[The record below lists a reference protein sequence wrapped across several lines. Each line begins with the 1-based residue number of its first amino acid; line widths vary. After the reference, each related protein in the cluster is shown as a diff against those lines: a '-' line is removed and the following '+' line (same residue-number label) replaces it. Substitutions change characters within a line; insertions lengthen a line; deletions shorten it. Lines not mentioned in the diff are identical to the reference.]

1 MSSTKQQTSIDAIN
15 GLNKRRK
22 ATSVSTFD
30 FSTLYIKLPH
40 NKLLMVL
47 NSLIDFCFDGGE
59 CKYITVNNYGARWVN
74 NIKDNVICLNKQQ
87 IKDAVAYLLLNCYF
101 TIGPKIFCQ
110 IIGIPMESDPAP
122 FFANLFL
129 YFYESKWMNEL
140 KKNDLIKAR
149 KLCNIFRFI
158 DDLNSINDD
167 GEFGSNYSNI
177 YTEQLQLGKENTD
190 KT

>member
-1 MSSTKQQTSIDAIN
+1 MN

-30 FSTLYIKLPH
+30 FSTLYTKLPH

-47 NSLIDFCFDGGE
+47 NNLIDFCFDGGKG
-59 CKYITVNNYGARWVN
+59 KYITVNNYGGRWVK
-74 NIKDNVICLNKQQ
+74 NIKNNVIYLNKQQ
-87 IKDAVAYLLLNCYF
+87 IKDAVAYLLLNCNF
-101 TIGPKIFCQ
+101 TVSFKIFCQ
-110 IIGIPMESDPAP
+110 IIGIPMGSDPAP

-129 YFYESKWMNEL
+129 YFYESKWINEL

-158 DDLNSINDD
+158 DDLYSINDG
-167 GEFGSNYSNI
+167 GEF
-177 YTEQLQLGKENTD
+177 
-190 KT
+190 